1 MNNSRISLS
10 TSLLGIAAL
19 LSLGAIPPAAAD
31 IGVEVNGRPVA
42 FGSVAPQ
49 RIGGRVLI
57 PLRAVVEALGAEVKW
72 NAATQTV
79 TGRKGER
86 DFSLPIG
93 SRTASVN
100 GMSVNLDVPAQ
111 MFSGTTMVP
120 LRFVAEA
127 LGAEVEWNAASQQVV
142 IGGRGGEAPEPP
154 VAEASRVR
162 GEVVSVQPGA
172 NASLT
177 LRANGVRQTYRITRN
192 TIILRGPEGRKGTTV
207 DLDEVRPGDTVQL
220 RVNAERGVAE
230 VVEAYA
236 PAGRGGNDPRDHDNT
251 EPRGPRDRGPRD
263 PNTVY
268 GEVLSVRP
276 RGNRTTVT
284 VQTRTGRE
292 SYDVP
297 RNAEVTRAIGRQA
310 ARPAEITDVEVGDR
324 VRVVPDAN
332 GVVTRLEARA
342 SADNAPNAPA
352 PVANRNL
359 TGEVV
364 SVRTNGNPPTI
375 TLLVGARRVTLD
387 VMPDTDIFRA
397 VTRGGKASRASL
409 SQLRAGDEVRVR
421 TDPRGTVAEV
431 IDVEGQ

>member
-19 LSLGAIPPAAAD
+19 LSLGAIRPAAAD

-142 IGGRGGEAPEPP
+142 IGGGGGEAPEPP
-154 VAEASRVR
+154 VAEAGRVR

-172 NASLT
+172 NATLT
-177 LRANGVRQTYRITRN
+177 LRANGVRQTFRITRN

-236 PAGRGGNDPRDHDNT
+236 PSGRGGNDPRDTGNT

-268 GEVLSVRP
+268 GEVISVRP

-342 SADNAPNAPA
+342 AGDNAPNTPA

-359 TGEVV
+359 TGEIV
-364 SVRTNGNPPTI
+364 SIRTNGNPPTI
-375 TLLVGARRVTLD
+375 TLLVGTRRVTLD
-387 VMPDTDIFRA
+387 VMPDTDIFRS

-409 SQLRAGDEVRVR
+409 NQLQAGDQVRVR

>member
-10 TSLLGIAAL
+10 TSLLAIGGLLAVGIA
-19 LSLGAIPPAAAD
+19 GPAAAE
-31 IGVEVNGRPVA
+31 IGVEVNGRPVS

-86 DFSLPIG
+86 EFSLPIG

-100 GMSVNLDVPAQ
+100 GSSVNLDVPAQ

-127 LGAEVEWNAASQQVV
+127 LGAEVEWNAAAQQVV
-142 IGGRGGEAPEPP
+142 IGGGGGDTTPEPP
-154 VAEASRVR
+154 VAEAGRIR
-162 GEVVSVQPGA
+162 GEVISVQSGA
-172 NASLT
+172 NSTIT
-177 LRANGVRQTYRITRN
+177 LRANGVRQTFRITRD
-192 TIILRGPEGRKGTTV
+192 TIVLRGPEGRKGTAV
-207 DLDEVRPGDTVQL
+207 DLDDVRPGDTVQL
-220 RVNAERGVAE
+220 RVNTERGIAE
-230 VVEAYA
+230 VVEAYT
-236 PAGRGGNDPRDHDNT
+236 PSGRDGND
-251 EPRGPRDRGPRD
+251 PRGPRDRTPRD

-276 RGNRTTVT
+276 RGNRTTIT
-284 VQTRTGRE
+284 VQTRNGRE
-292 SYDVP
+292 TFDVP
-297 RNAEVTRAIGRQA
+297 RNAEITRAVGRQA
-310 ARPAEITDVEVGDR
+310 YRPAEITDVEVGDR

-332 GVVTRLEARA
+332 GVVTRLEARVSDA
-342 SADNAPNAPA
+342 NAPNSPA

-364 SVRTNGNPPTI
+364 SVRAGGNPPTI
-375 TLLVGARRVTLD
+375 TLLVGTRRVTLD
-387 VMPDTDIFRA
+387 VMSDTDIFRA
-397 VTRGGKASRASL
+397 TTRGGRATRATL
-409 SQLRAGDEVRVR
+409 NQLEVGDQVRVR

>member
-1 MNNSRISLS
+1 MNNSRISLCRS
-10 TSLLGIAAL
+10 ILGVAAL
-19 LSLGAIPPAAAD
+19 LAVGIVHPAAAE

-42 FGSVAPQ
+42 FTSVAPQ
-49 RIGGRVLI
+49 RVGGRVLI

-86 DFSLPIG
+86 EFSLPIG
-93 SRTASVN
+93 ARTASVN
-100 GMSVNLDVPAQ
+100 GMSVDLDVPAQ
-111 MFSGTTMVP
+111 MLSGTTMVP

-127 LGAEVEWNAASQQVV
+127 LGAEVEWNAAAQQVV
-142 IGGRGGEAPEPP
+142 IGGGGGEAPEPP
-154 VAEASRVR
+154 VAEEGRIR

-172 NASLT
+172 NATIT
-177 LRANGVRQTYRITRN
+177 LRANGVRQTFRITRN
-192 TIILRGPEGRKGTTV
+192 TIILRGPEGRKGSTV
-207 DLDEVRPGDTVQL
+207 DLDEVRPGDTVRL

-230 VVEAYA
+230 VVEAYV
-236 PAGRGGNDPRDHDNT
+236 PAGRGGNDPRDSGNT

-268 GEVLSVRP
+268 GEVISIRP

-284 VQTRTGRE
+284 VQTRSGRE
-292 SYDVP
+292 SFDVP
-297 RNAEVTRAIGRQA
+297 RDAEITRAIGRQA
-310 ARPAEITDVEVGDR
+310 ARPAEIADVEVGDR
-324 VRVVPDAN
+324 VRVVPDAS

-342 SADNAPNAPA
+342 SDATAPNAPA

-359 TGEVV
+359 TGEIV
-364 SVRTNGNPPTI
+364 SIRANGNPATL
-375 TLLVGARRVTLD
+375 TLLVGTRRVTLD
-387 VMPDTDIFRA
+387 VMADTDIFRA
-397 VTRGGKASRASL
+397 ATRGGKASRASL
-409 SQLRAGDEVRVR
+409 SQLQVGDQVRVR